1 MLSDNIGRTPE
12 GVLTIAGQEVTR
24 LAAEYG
30 TPLYLMDEQRIRSN
44 CRMYLKAFRE
54 NFPEDSLPLYASKAA
69 SFKQIYRIMAEEG
82 MGVDV
87 VSSGELYTA
96 LAAGFTA
103 ERIHFHG
110 NCKTDADIAYGVAS
124 GIGCF
129 IADNREELLALEK
142 TAAGAGVTQA
152 ILLRVTPGIDPHTYE
167 AVSTGKVDSKF
178 GAAVETGQAMEL
190 VKLALA
196 QPHLKLLGLH
206 CHVGSQ
212 VFGEDV
218 YQRTIDIMAAFLAEI
233 RDETG
238 AVLEE
243 LNLGGGYGVR
253 YTEEDETIDI
263 PARLREVALHLRR
276 ETEKHGLPMPH
287 FLMEPG
293 RSIVA
298 DAGMTLYTVGS
309 IKRIPGYKQY
319 AAVDGGMTDNPRY
332 ALYQSRYTV
341 YHGSKTGPT
350 ERFDVV
356 GRCCESGDIIQ
367 PHVELPADTCRGDI
381 LAVCT
386 TGAYNYSM
394 ASNYNRLPRPPIV
407 MLTPEGSY
415 TAVRRE
421 TFADLTALDNN
432 GLSFNTRIESAP
444 RYGSPYRGAS

>member
-44 CRMYLKAFRE
+44 CRMYLKAFQE

-96 LAAGFTA
+96 LAAGFPA

-276 ETEKHGLPMPH
+276 ETEKHGLPMPR

-415 TAVRRE
+415 TAVRCE
-421 TFADLTALDNN
+421 TFADLTALD
-432 GLSFNTRIESAP
+432 E
-444 RYGSPYRGAS
+444 

>member
-1 MLSDNIGRTPE
+1 M
-12 GVLTIAGQEVTR
+12 TIAGQEVTR

-54 NFPEDSLPLYASKAA
+54 NFPEGSLPLYASKAA

-96 LAAGFTA
+96 LAADFPA

-276 ETEKHGLPMPH
+276 ETEKHGLPMPR

-421 TFADLTALDNN
+421 TFADLTALD
-432 GLSFNTRIESAP
+432 E
-444 RYGSPYRGAS
+444 

>member
-44 CRMYLKAFRE
+44 CRMYLKAFQE

-96 LAAGFTA
+96 LAADFPA

-196 QPHLKLLGLH
+196 QPHLKLLGPH

-276 ETEKHGLPMPH
+276 ETEKHGLPMPR

-421 TFADLTALDNN
+421 TFADLTALD
-432 GLSFNTRIESAP
+432 E
-444 RYGSPYRGAS
+444 

>member
-1 MLSDNIGRTPE
+1 
-12 GVLTIAGQEVTR
+12 
-24 LAAEYG
+24 
-30 TPLYLMDEQRIRSN
+30 
-44 CRMYLKAFRE
+44 
-54 NFPEDSLPLYASKAA
+54 
-69 SFKQIYRIMAEEG
+69 
-82 MGVDV
+82 
-87 VSSGELYTA
+87 
-96 LAAGFTA
+96 
-103 ERIHFHG
+103 
-110 NCKTDADIAYGVAS
+110 
-124 GIGCF
+124 
-129 IADNREELLALEK
+129 
-142 TAAGAGVTQA
+142 
-152 ILLRVTPGIDPHTYE
+152 
-167 AVSTGKVDSKF
+167 
-178 GAAVETGQAMEL
+178 
-190 VKLALA
+190 
-196 QPHLKLLGLH
+196 
-206 CHVGSQ
+206 
-212 VFGEDV
+212 
-218 YQRTIDIMAAFLAEI
+218 
-233 RDETG
+233 
-238 AVLEE
+238 
-243 LNLGGGYGVR
+243 
-253 YTEEDETIDI
+253 
-263 PARLREVALHLRR
+263 
-276 ETEKHGLPMPH
+276 MPR

-421 TFADLTALDNN
+421 TFADLTALD
-432 GLSFNTRIESAP
+432 E
-444 RYGSPYRGAS
+444 